1 MGTLAQLQA
10 DFLAAAVD
18 AGEIARAPALRAGR
32 IGSGERLA
40 IYRRNLHANW
50 RSALADTH
58 PVVERLVGPAFF
70 GEAARRYALAH
81 PSASGDLHRFGAGFA
96 AFLGAY
102 EHAKDLPYLADV
114 ARLEWAWHECFHA
127 AEAAALDV
135 AALSGVPADRHG
147 DIRFALHPA
156 LRLVDS
162 AYPVLAI
169 WEANQPERDGTPD
182 RLEGADS
189 VLVHRPALDVR
200 LALPAAEDFA
210 LLRAF
215 EAGLAFEA
223 AAERAG
229 FADAGA
235 LQGALQRLVANRA
248 IIGFSLP

>member
-102 EHAKDLPYLADV
+102 EHAKDLPYLAFV
-114 ARLEWAWHECFHA
+114 PRPLEAR
-127 AEAAALDV
+127 DV